1 MGIHIYGT
9 RNYSYYLM
17 VKNSQAKCIT
27 NCISLEKNALNLINH
42 PATYSMFYAFIL
54 PFVVVIVVTIDKI
67 LLVIWLGHSW
77 YFI

>member
-1 MGIHIYGT
+1 ME
-9 RNYSYYLM
+9 RR
-17 VKNSQAKCIT
+17 KAKCIT

-54 PFVVVIVVTIDKI
+54 PFVVVILVTIDKI